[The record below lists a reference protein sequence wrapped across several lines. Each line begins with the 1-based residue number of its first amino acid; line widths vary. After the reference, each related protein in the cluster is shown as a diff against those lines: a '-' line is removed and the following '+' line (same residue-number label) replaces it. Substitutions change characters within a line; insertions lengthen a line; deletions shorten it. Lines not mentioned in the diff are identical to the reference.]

1 MTETINELQKIMN
14 EDFSEKKKISPQ
26 QWAGFVEGNVVNF
39 FDEHKIEKLSIE
51 DGNGNKAKLAKT
63 KDNGIKIEYSSTVW
77 CKIVILFGYSKY
89 FVLRGVS
96 DCISETLLNFL
107 IKFYVYGNSL
117 TRNGFVLHVILKH
130 FRINSLV
137 IRQ

>member
-63 KDNGIKIEYSSTVW
+63 KDNDIKIEYSSTV
-77 CKIVILFGYSKY
+77 LM
-89 FVLRGVS
+89 
-96 DCISETLLNFL
+96 
-107 IKFYVYGNSL
+107 
-117 TRNGFVLHVILKH
+117 
-130 FRINSLV
+130 
-137 IRQ
+137 

>member
-1 MTETINELQKIMN
+1 MTESINELQKIMN

-63 KDNGIKIEYSSTVW
+63 KDNGIKIEYSSTV
-77 CKIVILFGYSKY
+77 LM
-89 FVLRGVS
+89 
-96 DCISETLLNFL
+96 
-107 IKFYVYGNSL
+107 
-117 TRNGFVLHVILKH
+117 
-130 FRINSLV
+130 
-137 IRQ
+137 